1 MTAYLNNRTTLNA
14 GQNMTLNTPLS
25 QATNINASLTM
36 NLNLAPNVTYQ
47 FADTLTTGP
56 GRVYSAN
63 QSYKTVGID
72 SITFVAGPAGVERDR
87 CEAGWKK
94 FAFFAATLLGMGT
107 SIFPTAYNHFS
118 PEDRPTLQNQ
128 AIWAYLASVVSF
140 GFYWIYSRACDGF
153 DMAVPEDDYRRPL
166 SYNDETPG
174 RFGGTLMTLNEF
186 GFAVL
191 GSREISADLHLTGA
205 DREGTRPVIKVGDG
219 DVTINAEEASLPNGT
234 QLLSRILLG
243 IGSVFIGGGP
253 VGTTASLDVN
263 EIRINRQQRAII
275 MDNDSLRLRSNA
287 DHPINPALPNQCMV
301 MITDNAIE
309 TFSETIQLQA
319 SGAGATF
326 DERGAAIGSRDDYL
340 LVADGRGV
348 EINGKRLVFDAH
360 TYVHWG

>member
-1 MTAYLNNRTTLNA
+1 MNNRLTVNA
-14 GQNMTLNTPLS
+14 GVTTTVNLANL
-25 QATNINASLTM
+25 ATNINTGTTM
-36 NLNLAPNVTYQ
+36 NLNLAPSVTYQ
-47 FADTLTTGP
+47 AADTLTTGP

-63 QSYKTVGID
+63 QSYKTVELD
-72 SITFVAGPAGVERDR
+72 SINFVAGLDGAERVQ
-87 CEAGWKK
+87 CHVGWKTLT
-94 FAFFAATLLGMGT
+94 FTAATLCGLAS
-107 SIFPTAYNHFS
+107 SIVPAVYNHFS
-118 PEDRPTLQNQ
+118 PEDRFEPGQQ
-128 AIWAYLASVVSF
+128 VVWAYAAGILSF
-140 GFYWIYSRACDGF
+140 LFYWINSWACDEF
-153 DMAVPEDDYRRPL
+153 DMVVPEDRYGRPL
-166 SYNDETPG
+166 PYNDETPG

-191 GSREISADLHLTGA
+191 GSRKISADLHLTGA
-205 DREGTRPVIKVGDG
+205 DREITRPVIKVGDG
-219 DVTINAEEASLPNGT
+219 DVTINAEEASRPDGT

-243 IGSVFIGGGP
+243 IGSVFIGVGP

-263 EIRINRQQRAII
+263 EIRINRQRRAII
-275 MDNDSLRLRSNA
+275 MDNDSLRLGSNA

-340 LVADGRGV
+340 RVADGRGV